1 MDRHVPFEAAGIPA
15 PNPLPAPGL
24 GIAVINEREGLGDG
38 FSKLPLLRALKCAYP
53 AEAITW
59 IVSEGD
65 TPYSGPMAEIARPYV
80 ARILAEAHLRRPT
93 PGAIARLRRLPPFS
107 LVIDHRTDL
116 VTVMTAKATL
126 KTKLY
131 QAASPGYLF
140 CSRRPRGR
148 RPKHKQT
155 QLMGLLEAV
164 TGCPVDGS
172 GEIQLPAATEQHAAE
187 LLPHGPRYVG
197 LAPGASSRTRCW
209 PLEQFVGLAKW
220 ITSRGWH
227 PVLLLGPSEQDL
239 HEPLRGAL
247 PEASFPTGRNDRIL
261 GEVQLSLAIGQ
272 RLSAAVTMDTGMG
285 HLLAEAG
292 TPLVSLFGPSN
303 PERWAP
309 RGRRRIHIITARPY
323 GGPEIA
329 RIPLTAVSGAVE
341 GLMA

>member
-1 MDRHVPFEAAGIPA
+1 MDHHVPLEAERAAVPD
-15 PNPLPAPGL
+15 PLPQPGL

-38 FSKLPLLRALKCAYP
+38 FSKLPLLRALKHAYP

-59 IVSEGD
+59 IVSEGAS
-65 TPYSGPMAEIARPYV
+65 PYGGPMAEIARPYV
-80 ARILAEAHLRRPT
+80 DRVLTEAHLRRPSPAT
-93 PGAIARLRRLPPFS
+93 IARLRRLPPFS

-126 KTKLY
+126 RTKLY

-140 CSRRPRGR
+140 CSRRPRGP

-172 GEIQLPAATEQHAAE
+172 GEIRLPPAAERDAAE
-187 LLPHGPRYVG
+187 LLPHGSRYVG

-209 PLEQFVGLAKW
+209 PLEQFVGLARW
-220 ITSRGWH
+220 IESRGWH
-227 PVLLLGPSEQDL
+227 PVLLLGPNEHDL
-239 HEPLRGAL
+239 HGPLRSAL
-247 PEASFPTGRNDRIL
+247 PGASFPTGRNDRIL
-261 GEVQLSLAIGQ
+261 TDVHLSLAIGQ

-309 RGRRRIHIITARPY
+309 RGRRRIHIISARPY